1 MRDLVDSN
9 VFVRSVALS
18 FERFRLDAS
27 SIYRRPDVVTRTQQ
41 AQATDLLTCDQQGL
55 SVDFYDKGLMSAH
68 SGDSSMTVL
77 QGAITAGNNWLTHDE
92 DALADVRVGHGQ
104 CLLDSLPAQRQHIF
118 TTFSA
123 CRIY

>member
-1 MRDLVDSN
+1 MDSN

-18 FERFRLDAS
+18 FERFRLDTN
-27 SIYRRPDVVTRTQQ
+27 SIYRRPDVLARTQQ

-55 SVDFYDKGLMSAH
+55 SAEFYDRGGLMPAQ
-68 SGDSSMTVL
+68 SGDSSMNVL
-77 QGAITAGNNWLTHDE
+77 QEATIAGDNWFTHDE